1 METTYESGQAD
12 FRNSKQRVKSDVS
25 SMKDTASDEFKNFVS
40 DVEDVVKKVANVS
53 DADVARVR
61 EKVTAAISSTKS
73 GLANSAANIKQQ
85 AQDAAKYADG
95 YVRESPWQAVGVGAA
110 IAAVLGLSI
119 GYLAARR

>member
-12 FRNSKQRVKSDVS
+12 FRNSKQRVKNDATA
-25 SMKDTASDEFKNFVS
+25 MKETASEEFRNFVT

-61 EKVTAAISSTKS
+61 AKVSAAISSTKS
-73 GLANSAANIKQQ
+73 GITNSAENIKLQ
-85 AQDAAKYADG
+85 AQQAAKYADG

-110 IAAVLGLSI
+110 VAAVLGLSI
-119 GYLAARR
+119 GFLVARR